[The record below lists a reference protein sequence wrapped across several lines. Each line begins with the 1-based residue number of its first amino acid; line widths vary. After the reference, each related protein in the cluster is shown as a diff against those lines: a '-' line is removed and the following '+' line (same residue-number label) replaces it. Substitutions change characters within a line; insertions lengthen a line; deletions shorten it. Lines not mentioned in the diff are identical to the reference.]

1 MVPNLQGR
9 RSVGKK
15 VQNSQHFL
23 PTFGRNC
30 DISPW
35 FCCGIDTQ
43 TRTVTVFLSCRVTMQ
58 LVGGELSCQQVVLVL
73 FSCCYIRKWAEVML
87 ILDRG
92 NSCMVYSTL
101 S

>member
-1 MVPNLQGR
+1 M
-9 RSVGKK
+9 
-15 VQNSQHFL
+15 
-23 PTFGRNC
+23 
-30 DISPW
+30 
-35 FCCGIDTQ
+35 DTQ
-43 TRTVTVFLSCRVTMQ
+43 TRTVTVFLSYWVTMQ

-92 NSCMVYSTL
+92 NNCMVYSTL